1 MTNFNKKKNLYF
13 ILTIITSIVSVLS
26 ILIVAFSPLGNFK
39 FLIVLILAIIFFF
52 TISHV
57 KYRLDFYIFKE
68 QHYNLINGVE
78 KPYKTKLPIL
88 EKVWIDRLN
97 DLNYTT
103 YVIDNDISFYYKI
116 EQLEEKRKTSKTLT
130 LLILL
135 HDNKLSFDSPKV
147 INKINDL
154 ELKLRKKEKYRQRVF
169 IHFKSY
175 NTLNNE
181 RLELAN
187 DVFWI
192 KQKNEH
198 ITSINV
204 FYFKQDKSVY
214 FLHNKKYYPTRF
226 YEYAVNEIIKIV

>member
-1 MTNFNKKKNLYF
+1 MSNFTKKKRLYF
-13 ILTIITSIVSVLS
+13 ILTIITVIISVSS

-57 KYRLDFYIFKE
+57 KYRLDFYIFRE
-68 QHYNLINGVE
+68 QHYRLVNGVE
-78 KPYKTKLPIL
+78 KPYKAKLPLL
-88 EKVWIDRLN
+88 EKVWIDHLN
-97 DLNYTT
+97 NFNYST
-103 YVIDNDISFYYKI
+103 YTIDNNISFYYKI
-116 EQLEEKRKTSKTLT
+116 EQLEEKRKNSKTLV

-135 HDNKLSFDSPKV
+135 HDNKLSFDSSIV
-147 INKINDL
+147 VNKINEF

-169 IHFKSY
+169 IHFKVY
-175 NTLNNE
+175 NSLNNE

-198 ITSINV
+198 ITSLNV

-214 FLHNKKYYPTRF
+214 FLHNKNYYPTRF
-226 YEYAVNEIIKIV
+226 YEYATKEIIKIV